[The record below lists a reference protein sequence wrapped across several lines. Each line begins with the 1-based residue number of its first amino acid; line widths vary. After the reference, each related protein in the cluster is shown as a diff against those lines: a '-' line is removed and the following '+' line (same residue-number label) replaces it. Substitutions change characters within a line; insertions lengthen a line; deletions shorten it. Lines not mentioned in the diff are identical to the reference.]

1 MKPENVELHIEEL
14 TLHGFSPGDR
24 YHVGDAVER
33 ELGRLFIEQGV
44 PPPSSVQSGESAY
57 LDGGAF
63 ELKSGSGAEE
73 IGVRV
78 ARAVYGELS
87 R

>member
-14 TLHGFSPGDR
+14 VLHGFSPGDR

-44 PPPSSVQSGESAY
+44 PPSSAQSGEFAY

>member
-1 MKPENVELHIEEL
+1 VNPNVELHIEEL
-14 TLHGFSPGDR
+14 VLYGFSPGDR
-24 YHVGDAVER
+24 YRIGDAVEC

-44 PPPSSVQSGESAY
+44 PPLSVQSGELAY

-63 ELKSGSGAEE
+63 EVKPGSGAEE

-78 ARAVYGELS
+78 ARAVYGGLS

>member
-1 MKPENVELHIEEL
+1 MKPENVELHIEKL
-14 TLHGFSPGDR
+14 VLHGFSPGDR

-44 PPPSSVQSGESAY
+44 PPSLAQGGEFAY

-63 ELKSGSGAEE
+63 KVKPGSGAEE
-73 IGVRV
+73 IGVRA
-78 ARAVYGELS
+78 ARAVYGGLS